1 MWGKWFYVI
10 SSDENLNFHM
20 WEYTCNP
27 NKAWIKLL
35 PENVREMSEGFSSIP
50 ENNKDALLFNTIL
63 KITIYFAD
71 RKA

>member
-1 MWGKWFYVI
+1 
-10 SSDENLNFHM
+10 M
-20 WEYTCNP
+20 WEYTCKP

>member
-1 MWGKWFYVI
+1 
-10 SSDENLNFHM
+10 M

-27 NKAWIKLL
+27 NKEWTKLL
-35 PENVREMSEGFSSIP
+35 PENVREMSEEFSSIH
-50 ENNKDALLFNTIL
+50 ENNKDALLFNTIF